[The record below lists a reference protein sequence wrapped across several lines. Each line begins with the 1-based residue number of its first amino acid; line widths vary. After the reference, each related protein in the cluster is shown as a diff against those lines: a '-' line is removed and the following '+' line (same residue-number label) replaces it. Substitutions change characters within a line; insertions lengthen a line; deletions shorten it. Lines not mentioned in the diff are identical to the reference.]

1 MIWVSTGVALV
12 MGLLI
17 SFIRVKAS
25 AKPTNAKKI
34 LIPPFAMSTGMLQFL
49 YPASRLTWTEV
60 VEALLIGMIFSIFL
74 IKTSNFYEA
83 QGQIYLQRS
92 KAFFIVLFGILIV
105 RTVAKFIIGG
115 QIDIFE
121 TGGLFYLVAFGMIVP
136 WRIAMYLK
144 YKQVKSGIVHVEHLP
159 QN

>member
-1 MIWVSTGVALV
+1 MIWISTGGALV

-60 VEALLIGMIFSIFL
+60 AEALIVGMIFSVFL

-83 QGQIYLQRS
+83 EGQIYLQRS
-92 KAFFIVLFGILIV
+92 KAFFIVLFGILLV
-105 RTVAKFIIGG
+105 RTVAKFMIGG

-121 TGGLFYLVAFGMIVP
+121 TGGIFYLVAFGMIVP

-144 YKQVKSGIVHVEHLP
+144 YKQVKSGIVPVEHLP
-159 QN
+159 QS

>member
-1 MIWVSTGVALV
+1 MIWISTGGALV

-60 VEALLIGMIFSIFL
+60 AEALIVGMIFSVFL

-83 QGQIYLQRS
+83 EGQIYLQRS
-92 KAFFIVLFGILIV
+92 KAFFIVLFGILLV
-105 RTVAKFIIGG
+105 RTVAKFVIGG

-121 TGGLFYLVAFGMIVP
+121 TGGIFYLVAFGMIVP

-144 YKQVKSGIVHVEHLP
+144 YKQVKSGIVPVEHLP
-159 QN
+159 QS

>member
-1 MIWVSTGVALV
+1 MIWISTGVALV

-60 VEALLIGMIFSIFL
+60 AEALIVGMIFSVFL

-83 QGQIYLQRS
+83 EGKIYLQRS
-92 KAFFIVLFGILIV
+92 KAFFIVLFGILLV
-105 RTVAKFIIGG
+105 RTVAKFVIGG

-121 TGGLFYLVAFGMIVP
+121 TGGIFYLVAFGMIVP

-144 YKQVKSGIVHVEHLP
+144 YKQVKSGIVPVEHLP
-159 QN
+159 QS

>member
-1 MIWVSTGVALV
+1 MIWISTGVALV

-60 VEALLIGMIFSIFL
+60 AEALIVGMIFSVFL

-83 QGQIYLQRS
+83 EGQIYLQRS
-92 KAFFIVLFGILIV
+92 KAFFIVLFGILLV
-105 RTVAKFIIGG
+105 RTVAKFMIGG

-121 TGGLFYLVAFGMIVP
+121 TGGIFYLVAFGMIVP

-144 YKQVKSGIVHVEHLP
+144 YKQVKSGIVPVEHLP
-159 QN
+159 QS